1 MLRTILLLDL
11 ILIIVVYLWKN
22 EKLDNTDI
30 KKVKLDFNK
39 IFSISLEDFKKND
52 DGYYVIKEDKINKYI
67 EDIYESLKYLEK
79 LIEYKDMPY
88 YDLYLKFKVEDKKLN
103 ILKFGYK
110 FEVDNEVVSIDCEMV
125 LSNYG
130 KAGVVVPYYVQ
141 DEIKKRV
148 G

>member
-1 MLRTILLLDL
+1 
-11 ILIIVVYLWKN
+11 
-22 EKLDNTDI
+22 
-30 KKVKLDFNK
+30 
-39 IFSISLEDFKKND
+39 
-52 DGYYVIKEDKINKYI
+52 
-67 EDIYESLKYLEK
+67 LEK